1 MAGWFC
7 ALGSTTTISC
17 VVNLVSGKVFLYL
30 APMRLSKLKLA
41 GFKSFVDPTTVP
53 LPSNL
58 IGIVGPNGC
67 GKSNIIDAVRWVMG
81 ESSAKHLRGDSMA
94 DVIFNGSSARKP
106 VGQATIELVFDNSDG
121 SLGGQYA
128 NYNEIAIKRTVTRDG
143 QSVYHLNGTRCRRRD
158 ITDIFLGTG
167 LGPRSY
173 SIIEQGTISRIIE
186 ARPEELRMFLEEAAG
201 ISKYKERRRE
211 TENRIRHTRENL
223 DRLSDIRDELDK
235 QLARLKRQART
246 AERYKVLKEEERL
259 VKAQLQAL
267 RWTVLNEHASAAE
280 RQLREQETVLEA
292 AVAKQRAVE
301 TEIEK
306 QRALQADAS
315 DSHNGVQSRFYS
327 VGADIA
333 RLEQSIQHAR
343 ERRTQQQQDLAQL
356 DKDAQNT
363 TQHLESDQR
372 RIQELEA
379 QLNALTPDLENAEQL
394 QPAASES
401 RAEAEAA
408 MQEWQTEWDAFNQQ
422 ATEPARQA
430 DVERTRIQHLE
441 QRLSQ
446 LQQRGEKLQQE
457 LTEQSAQAVE
467 QDIVELQQKLN
478 ETETA
483 VQQSQQ
489 VLQQHQ
495 QQISE
500 LRELTHQRGQQL
512 DETRRQLQDLRGR
525 SASLE
530 ALQQAA
536 LGKEQGSVSQWLS
549 GQHLQDAPRLAEELQ
564 VEAGWERAAEC
575 VLGTH
580 LEAVCVAGVDPLA
593 EVLGGFAEGTLTLFD
608 TQALPGADPA
618 DKGDTLVAKIQAPWS
633 LNALLAGVYVTED
646 LHSALA
652 MRSRLAPHE
661 SVVCRDGIWLG
672 NGWLRVVRDTDAKAG
687 ILQREQ
693 ELKSLA
699 SEITQ
704 LTEQVR
710 VLQEQLEAERSQLH
724 DLELERDGV
733 QASYNQANRA
743 HAEQQSRLNAR
754 HSQLE
759 QAQAR
764 QTKLETELHE
774 LRGQMEVDQQAL
786 QAARGTL
793 ESALEQMGGLEQQR
807 EVLIHQRDAQREVLE
822 VARGRAQEARNQ
834 AHEVKLKYETLN
846 TELNSTRQAMARL
859 NAQLE
864 QVRGRREELQKALS
878 ESETPLTEMSQ
889 ELETLLEQRVSVE
902 AELAEARKLLEA
914 IEHELRQLEEARGEA
929 EQAVQDVR
937 SQLEQI
943 RINQQEVKVRRQT
956 LEEQISESGFE
967 LKPLLEEMP
976 EEANETD
983 WHSRVEEL
991 EEKINR
997 LGPINLAAIE
1007 EFEQQSERKEY
1018 LDAQNA
1024 DLTEALQTLENAIHK
1039 IDRETRT
1046 RFKET
1051 YDKVNSGLKEL
1062 FPRLFGGGHA
1072 YLEMTGDELLDT
1084 GVTVMARPP
1093 GKRNSTIHLLSGG
1106 EKALTAVALVFAIF
1120 ELNPAPFCMLDEVDA
1135 PLDDAN
1141 VGRYCD
1147 MLKEMSE
1154 RTQFIFI
1161 THNKVTME
1169 VAQHMTGV
1177 TMHEPGVSRL
1187 VAVDIDAAVE
1197 LAAV

>member
-1 MAGWFC
+1 
-7 ALGSTTTISC
+7 
-17 VVNLVSGKVFLYL
+17 
-30 APMRLSKLKLA
+30 MRLSKLKLA

-53 LPSNL
+53 LPGNL
-58 IGIVGPNGC
+58 NGIVGPNGC

-106 VGQATIELVFDNSDG
+106 VGQATIEVVFDNSDG
-121 SLGGQYA
+121 SLGGEYA
-128 NYNEIAIKRTVTRDG
+128 NYNEISIKRTITRDG

-211 TENRIRHTRENL
+211 TEKRIRHTRENL
-223 DRLSDIRDELDK
+223 DRLSDLRDELEK

-246 AERYKVLKEEERL
+246 AARYKVLKEEERL

-267 RWTVLNEHASAAE
+267 RWAVLNEQATAAE
-280 RQLREQETVLEA
+280 SHLREQETVLESA
-292 AVAKQRAVE
+292 IAKQRAVE
-301 TEIEK
+301 ADIEK

-315 DSHNGVQSRFYS
+315 DNHNVVQSRFYS

-343 ERRTQQQQDLAQL
+343 ERRAQQQHDLAQL
-356 DKDAQNT
+356 EKDAQET
-363 TQHLESDQR
+363 SQHLESDQL
-372 RIQELEA
+372 RIGELESR
-379 QLNALTPDLENAEQL
+379 LTALTPDLENAEQ
-394 QPAASES
+394 QHQVAGES
-401 RAEAEAA
+401 RTTAEAV
-408 MQEWQTEWDAFNQQ
+408 MQEWQSEWDSFNQQ

-441 QRLSQ
+441 QRLIQ
-446 LQQRGEKLQQE
+446 LQQRCEKLQQE
-457 LTEQSAQAVE
+457 LTEQSASAVE
-467 QDIVELQQKLN
+467 QDIADLQRKLIQ
-478 ETETA
+478 TEA
-483 VQQSQQ
+483 EVQQNQQ
-489 VLQQHQ
+489 ALEQHQ
-495 QQISE
+495 QRISE
-500 LRELTHQRGQQL
+500 LRDVTHQRGEQL

-536 LGKEQGSVSQWLS
+536 LGKEQGAVSQWLN

-564 VEAGWERAAEC
+564 VEEGWERAAEC
-575 VLGTH
+575 VLGSH
-580 LEAVCVAGVDPLA
+580 LEAVCVEGVDPLA
-593 EVLGGFAEGTLTLFD
+593 ELLGSFEEGTLTLFD
-608 TQALPGADPA
+608 TQTTSSATST
-618 DKGDTLVAKIQAPWS
+618 DKGDSLLSKIQAPWS
-633 LNALLAGVYVTED
+633 LDALLAGAYVTED
-646 LHSALA
+646 LNSALA

-661 SVVCRDGIWLG
+661 SVVTRDGIWLG
-672 NGWLRVVRDTDAKAG
+672 KGWLRVVRDTDAKAG

-699 SEITQ
+699 AEITQ
-704 LTEQVR
+704 LTDKVQG
-710 VLQEQLEAERSQLH
+710 LQNQLEAERSQLH
-724 DLELERDGV
+724 ELEQDRDTA
-733 QASYNQANRA
+733 QASYNQASHA

-754 HSQLE
+754 RSQLE
-759 QAQAR
+759 QAQAL
-764 QTKLETELHE
+764 QDKLETELQE
-774 LRGQMEVDQQAL
+774 LRGQMEADQQAL
-786 QAARGTL
+786 QSARSTL
-793 ESALEQMGGLEQQR
+793 ETALEQMGGLEQQR
-807 EVLIHQRDAQREVLE
+807 EELIRQRDSQRAVLE
-822 VARGRAQEARNQ
+822 EARSRAQQTRNH
-834 AHEVKLKYETLN
+834 AHEIKLKVETLN
-846 TELNSTRQAMARL
+846 TELNSTRQAMERL
-859 NAQLE
+859 NSQLE
-864 QVRGRREELQKALS
+864 QVRGRREELDKALS
-878 ESETPLTEMSQ
+878 ESEAPLAEMNQ
-889 ELETLLEQRVSVE
+889 ELEQLLEQRVTVE
-902 AELAEARKLLEA
+902 AELAEARKQLEA
-914 IEHELRQLEEARGEA
+914 IEHELRQLDEARGQA
-929 EQAVQDVR
+929 EQGVLDVR

-956 LEEQISESGFE
+956 IEEQIAESGFE

-976 EEANETD
+976 QEANEMD
-983 WHSRVEEL
+983 WHNRVEEL
-991 EEKINR
+991 EQKINR

-1018 LDAQNA
+1018 LDAQND

-1072 YLEMTGDELLDT
+1072 YLEMTDEDLLDT

-1141 VGRYCD
+1141 VGRYCE
-1147 MLKEMSE
+1147 MLKAMSDH
-1154 RTQFIFI
+1154 TQFVFI

-1169 VAQHMTGV
+1169 VARHMTGV

-1187 VAVDIDAAVE
+1187 VAVDIDEAVK